1 MGAGTAT
8 TITQAIA
15 GLGDGRI
22 LARAPGENGLNSEED
37 NPQGAPVRVT
47 SGRTRLL
54 PADWAPGGHQRP
66 EELPRPSRVSL
77 ERVSSYDPKAA

>member
-22 LARAPGENGLNSEED
+22 LARAPGENGLNSEKD
-37 NPQGAPVRVT
+37 NPQEPP
-47 SGRTRLL
+47 SG
-54 PADWAPGGHQRP
+54 
-66 EELPRPSRVSL
+66 
-77 ERVSSYDPKAA
+77 